1 MSDNKKFSS
10 LAIAEQ
16 KAQGII
22 REAQDRKKVLI
33 NEAIDVAEKELKTL
47 KEKKDEELRS
57 KVYDTSAEEF
67 ALKEATDKE
76 IEHVFEA
83 YIKNNQKALD
93 FVMEKIV
100 NVQTLMNKNIIADF
114 EPLKTQGH

>member
-16 KAQGII
+16 KAQSIV
-22 REAQDRKKVLI
+22 REAQDRKKILV
-33 NEAIDVAEKELKTL
+33 NEAIDVAEKELKVL
-47 KEKKDEELRS
+47 KEKKEEELKN
-57 KVYDTSAEEF
+57 KVYDTTSEEQ

-76 IEHVFEA
+76 IEHVFDA
-83 YIKNNQKALD
+83 YIKNNQKALE

-114 EPLKTQGH
+114 DHLKPQGN